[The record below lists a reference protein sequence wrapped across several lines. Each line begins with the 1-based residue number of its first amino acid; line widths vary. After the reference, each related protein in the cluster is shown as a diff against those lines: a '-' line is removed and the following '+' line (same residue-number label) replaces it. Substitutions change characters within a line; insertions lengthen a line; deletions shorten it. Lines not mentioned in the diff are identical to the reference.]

1 MSKKSKIISIILI
14 IIFII
19 AIVLTGIRGLNVDLN
34 YAEGV
39 SVLFDMGKQFNT
51 NDVESVAREVW
62 PDGQIIVQKVE
73 VYDETVL
80 IKVSSVNDE
89 QLQSLADKINEKYGL
104 ELELADLAVQY
115 NSNVQIRDIV
125 SPYIVPIL
133 ISTALIVLY
142 YSIRFRGVKEILDL
156 LIKQIFAAGI
166 LFSIYAITRLPIDV
180 FTMPIGML
188 VFAGVTIYVTIK
200 YENAKLNIMKMP
212 N

>member
-34 YAEGV
+34 YSEGV
-39 SVLFDMGKQFNT
+39 SILFNLNQQFNT
-51 NDVESVAREVW
+51 KDVESIAREVW

-73 VYDETVL
+73 VYDETAL

-89 QLQSLADKINEKYGL
+89 QITNLANKIKEKYGL
-104 ELELADLAVQY
+104 ELGQSDFTVQY

-125 SPYIVPIL
+125 KPYIVPML
-133 ISTALIVLY
+133 ITTALIVLY

-156 LIKQIFAAGI
+156 LIKLIFAEGI
-166 LFSIYAITRLPIDV
+166 LYSIYAIVRLPIDV
-180 FTMPIGML
+180 LTMPIGML
-188 VFAGVTIYVTIK
+188 AFAGVTIYVTIK
-200 YENAKLNIMKMP
+200 HEKGKLKL
-212 N
+212 